1 MDKSG
6 EECKHVE
13 MLMDLFF
20 YFPCDVYLR
29 FFPPCSTCVFESRL
43 SVWRK
48 NKKNK
53 LGCVLF
59 FPLFLNRRNIMF
71 SYGDLSVDI
80 QLSTDSISL
89 FIFALS
95 HGLLKSAALAEPGN
109 MCFLK

>member
-1 MDKSG
+1 MEK
-6 EECKHVE
+6 KTRKTN
-13 MLMDLFF
+13 LA
-20 YFPCDVYLR
+20 
-29 FFPPCSTCVFESRL
+29 VF
-43 SVWRK
+43 
-48 NKKNK
+48 N
-53 LGCVLF
+53 F

-95 HGLLKSAALAEPGN
+95 HGLRKSAALAEPGN